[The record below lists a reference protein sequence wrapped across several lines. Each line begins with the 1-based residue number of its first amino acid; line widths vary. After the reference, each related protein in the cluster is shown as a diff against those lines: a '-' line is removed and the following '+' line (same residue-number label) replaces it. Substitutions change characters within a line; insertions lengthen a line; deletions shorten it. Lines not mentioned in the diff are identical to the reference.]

1 MSALAVQTLPVH
13 ELHLAMHQSQ
23 SDPTAENTPNLWEA
37 MAEELVELI
46 AAHLV
51 PETPYISRPL
61 MPPPKRTFAD
71 SSVGA
76 AHWVQLC
83 RALVNSAAFRDSLA
97 RNRRHHFETAA
108 CCRVLENHNLDEY
121 DWPLMVL
128 KLRASKVGPQEA
140 GQLSHTT
147 PIARHTLR
155 AAYREVARE
164 VRATK
169 LECVAVA
176 HGQSAE
182 LTMGL
187 THAILTCR
195 CTLTAWSSARWR
207 CGQWLFST
215 RCAFAPQKTE

>member
-1 MSALAVQTLPVH
+1 MSVLAVQAIPIRESHRDMLR
-13 ELHLAMHQSQ
+13 SQ
-23 SDPTAENTPNLWEA
+23 SDLTADSPPSLWDA

-46 AAHLV
+46 AVHLI
-51 PETPYISRPL
+51 PESPYLSRPL
-61 MPPPKRTFAD
+61 TPPPKRTFAD

-108 CCRVLENHNLDEY
+108 CCRVLESRDPDAY

-164 VRATK
+164 VR
-169 LECVAVA
+169 LP
-176 HGQSAE
+176 S
-182 LTMGL
+182 LNL
-187 THAILTCR
+187 PR
-195 CTLTAWSSARWR
+195 
-207 CGQWLFST
+207 
-215 RCAFAPQKTE
+215 

>member
-1 MSALAVQTLPVH
+1 MSVLAVQSIPIH
-13 ELHLAMHQSQ
+13 ESHRDIFRSQ
-23 SDPTAENTPNLWEA
+23 SDLTADSPTNLWDA

-46 AAHLV
+46 AVHLI
-51 PETPYISRPL
+51 PESPFLSRPL
-61 MPPPKRTFAD
+61 TPPPKGTFAH

-83 RALVNSAAFRDSLA
+83 RALVNSAAFRESLA

-108 CCRVLENHNLDEY
+108 CCRVLESRDPDEY

-164 VRATK
+164 VHPDRLVVGALATRAM
-169 LECVAVA
+169 AVLNEA
-176 HGQSAE
+176 YLQAQ
-182 LTMGL
+182 L
-187 THAILTCR
+187 
-195 CTLTAWSSARWR
+195 
-207 CGQWLFST
+207 LFSERDPT
-215 RCAFAPQKTE
+215 NTVIRLDMLGLEHS